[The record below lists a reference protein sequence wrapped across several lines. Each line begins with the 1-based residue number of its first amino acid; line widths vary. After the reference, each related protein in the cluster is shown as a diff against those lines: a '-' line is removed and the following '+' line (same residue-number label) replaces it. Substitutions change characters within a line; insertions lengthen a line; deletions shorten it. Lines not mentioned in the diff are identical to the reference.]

1 MLREKKNE
9 LIDRKNNKKKEM
21 TANDEIF
28 LPKCKLPYYSKLC
41 CSSNNTTVNTRPSA
55 GVQSANMT
63 NTNSLL
69 HNSVSSKSL
78 TFLSSSTSSTTTT
91 YRSTTSSATCN
102 HHRRPHRYENH
113 HYYQTATTRI
123 KMSSKH
129 KRILDAL
136 IKKV

>member
-1 MLREKKNE
+1 
-9 LIDRKNNKKKEM
+9 M
-21 TANDEIF
+21 TTNDEIF

-41 CSSNNTTVNTRPSA
+41 CSTSNTIVNTRPSA

-63 NTNSLL
+63 NSLL
-69 HNSVSSKSL
+69 QNSVSSTKSL
-78 TFLSSSTSSTTTT
+78 RYLSNTTTTTTTMTT
-91 YRSTTSSATCN
+91 YRSTTSSTTYS
-102 HHRRPHRYENH
+102 HHRRTHRYENN
-113 HYYQTATTRI
+113 HYYQTVGATTRI